1 MGGGRGC
8 PQCASL
14 YHYVLTNTMGIYTFT
29 NILVLFKG
37 NFEFD
42 FSKKITFLKILD
54 ALKS

>member
-1 MGGGRGC
+1 MRGEGC

-14 YHYVLTNTMGIYTFT
+14 YHYALTNTMGIYTFT